1 MIVGISIG
9 RGFDNISEV
18 YKVLDALKPTEVCS
32 LKNDKI
38 KIYCKDRHISY
49 EEISIDWGNIIGA
62 KNIKHNNYG
71 KPYNAD
77 APAEAAQKLVD
88 YVDQIVEF
96 GGGDFS
102 ISKFGKSKIVKQ
114 DKMVNLEKKYKF

>member
-9 RGFDNISEV
+9 RGFDNISEE
-18 YKVLDALKPTEVCS
+18 YKVIDALKPKEVCS